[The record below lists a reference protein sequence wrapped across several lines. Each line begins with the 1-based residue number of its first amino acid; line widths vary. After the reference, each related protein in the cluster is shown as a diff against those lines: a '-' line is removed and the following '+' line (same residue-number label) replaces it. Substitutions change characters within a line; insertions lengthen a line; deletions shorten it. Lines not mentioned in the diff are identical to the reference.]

1 MNWRVNRTALSLL
14 SKNNPFNSTPMRL
27 LASLVLMLLSFFAQA
42 QKVAGKIVFQPGQ
55 VLTVNMKS
63 STTNLV
69 SAMGQELEMK
79 TEVIAD
85 HQFKVTNTTDENHTL
100 SHEINRVR
108 FNSDGM
114 GNTMSFDSQSEKD
127 LNGQM
132 GAPVQDLLSK
142 KYNLV
147 IDASGN
153 TLMGMNEGGSTE
165 KASPAAGMLSQFLGG
180 MTELTQAPKQ
190 GEASFF
196 KVLPSTEVGV
206 GDAWTN
212 TVDRNGAKT
221 EEAYSIAEIN
231 ENFIILN
238 YLSNS
243 NSTTVQENMG
253 MEVTISM
260 KNKSEGKIK
269 VDRKSG
275 ILKEKTITT
284 TATGTVASGYGDF
297 PINAT
302 STSVITIN

>member
-1 MNWRVNRTALSLL
+1 
-14 SKNNPFNSTPMRL
+14 MRL

-114 GNTMSFDSQSEKD
+114 GNTMNFDSQSEKD
-127 LNGQM
+127 LNGQL
-132 GAPVQDLLSK
+132 GAPVKDLLSK

-153 TLMGMNEGGSTE
+153 TLMAMNEGASTGKSSAE
-165 KASPAAGMLSQFLGG
+165 AGMLAQFVSGL
-180 MTELTQAPKQ
+180 TELTQAPKQ

-196 KVLPSTEVGV
+196 KVLPATEVGV

-212 TVDRNGAKT
+212 TIDRNGTKI

-231 ENFIILN
+231 ENFITLN

-253 MEVTISM
+253 MEVTITM

-302 STSVITIN
+302 TNSVITIN

>member
-1 MNWRVNRTALSLL
+1 
-14 SKNNPFNSTPMRL
+14 MRL

-114 GNTMSFDSQSEKD
+114 GNTMNFDSQSEKD
-127 LNGQM
+127 LNGQL
-132 GAPVQDLLSK
+132 GAPVKDLLSK

-153 TLMGMNEGGSTE
+153 TLMAMNEGASTG
-165 KASPAAGMLSQFLGG
+165 KAGAEAGMLAQFVSGL
-180 MTELTQAPKQ
+180 TELTQAPKQ

-196 KVLPSTEVGV
+196 KVLPATEVGV

-212 TVDRNGAKT
+212 TIDRNGTKI

-231 ENFIILN
+231 ENFITLN

-253 MEVTISM
+253 MEVTITM

-302 STSVITIN
+302 TNSVITIN

>member
-1 MNWRVNRTALSLL
+1 
-14 SKNNPFNSTPMRL
+14 MRL
-27 LASLVLMLLSFFAQA
+27 LATLVLMLLSFFAQA

-127 LNGQM
+127 LNGQL
-132 GAPVQDLLSK
+132 GAPVKDLLSK

-153 TLMGMNEGGSTE
+153 TLMAMNEGASTG
-165 KASPAAGMLSQFLGG
+165 KAGAEAGMLAQFVSGL
-180 MTELTQAPKQ
+180 TELTQAPKQ

-196 KVLPSTEVGV
+196 KVLPATEVGV

-212 TVDRNGAKT
+212 TIDRNGTKI

-231 ENFIILN
+231 ENIITLN

-253 MEVTISM
+253 MEVTITM

-297 PINAT
+297 PINST

>member
-1 MNWRVNRTALSLL
+1 
-14 SKNNPFNSTPMRL
+14 MRL
-27 LASLVLMLLSFFAQA
+27 LATLPLMLLSFLAQA
-42 QKVAGKIVFQPGQ
+42 QKVSGKIVFQPGQ
-55 VLTVNMKS
+55 VLTVNMQ
-63 STTNLV
+63 STSTNLV
-69 SAMGQELEMK
+69 NAMGQEIEMK
-79 TEVIAD
+79 SEVVAD
-85 HQFKVTNTTDENHTL
+85 HQFKVTNTNDESHTL
-100 SHEINRVR
+100 SHEINRIQLT
-108 FNSDGM
+108 SEGM
-114 GNTMSFDSQSEKD
+114 GNTMKFDSQSEKD
-127 LNGQM
+127 LNGQI
-132 GAPVQDLLSK
+132 GAPIKEMLTK

-153 TLMGMNEGGSTE
+153 TLVAMSEGATDAKPSAE
-165 KASPAAGMLSQFLGG
+165 AGMLAQFLGG
-180 MTELTQAPKQ
+180 MSELTQAPKQ

-196 KVLPSTEVGV
+196 KVLPATEVGV

-212 TVDRNGAKT
+212 TVDRNGTKL

-231 ENFIILN
+231 NDFIILN

-253 MEVTISM
+253 MEVTVTM

-284 TATGTVASGYGDF
+284 TATGTAATGYGEF

-302 STSVITIN
+302 TTSVITIN

>member
-14 SKNNPFNSTPMRL
+14 SKNNPFKPTPMRL
-27 LASLVLMLLSFFAQA
+27 LATLVLMLLSFFAQA

-127 LNGQM
+127 LNGQL
-132 GAPVQDLLSK
+132 GAPVKDLLSK

-153 TLMGMNEGGSTE
+153 TLMAMNEGASTG
-165 KASPAAGMLSQFLGG
+165 KAGAEAGMLAQFVSGL
-180 MTELTQAPKQ
+180 TELTQAPKQ

-196 KVLPSTEVGV
+196 KVLPATEVGV

-212 TVDRNGAKT
+212 TIDRNGTKI

-231 ENFIILN
+231 ENIITLN

-253 MEVTISM
+253 MEVTITM

-297 PINAT
+297 PINST

>member
-1 MNWRVNRTALSLL
+1 
-14 SKNNPFNSTPMRL
+14 MRL
-27 LASLVLMLLSFFAQA
+27 LASLVLMLISFISQA
-42 QKVAGKIVFQPGQ
+42 QKVAGKLVFQPGQ
-55 VLTVNMKS
+55 VLAVNMKS

-108 FNSDGM
+108 FNSEGM
-114 GNTMSFDSQSEKD
+114 GNTLNFDSQSEND

-132 GAPVQDLLSK
+132 GAPVKDLLIK

-153 TLMGMNEGGSTE
+153 TLMAMNEGESAGKSN
-165 KASPAAGMLSQFLGG
+165 AQAGMLAQFINGLND
-180 MTELTQAPKQ
+180 LIQAPKQ

-196 KVLPSTEVGV
+196 KVLPATEVGV

-212 TVDRNGAKT
+212 TIDRNGTKI

-231 ENFIILN
+231 ENFITLN

-253 MEVTISM
+253 MEVTITM

-302 STSVITIN
+302 TNSVITIN

>member
-1 MNWRVNRTALSLL
+1 
-14 SKNNPFNSTPMRL
+14 MRL

-127 LNGQM
+127 LNGQL
-132 GAPVQDLLSK
+132 GAPVKDLLSK

-153 TLMGMNEGGSTE
+153 TLMAMNEGASTG
-165 KASPAAGMLSQFLGG
+165 KAGAEAGMLAQFVSGL
-180 MTELTQAPKQ
+180 TELTQAPKQ

-196 KVLPSTEVGV
+196 KVLPATEVGV

-212 TVDRNGAKT
+212 TIDRNGTKI

-231 ENFIILN
+231 ENIITLN

-253 MEVTISM
+253 MEVTITM

-297 PINAT
+297 PINSS

>member
-1 MNWRVNRTALSLL
+1 
-14 SKNNPFNSTPMRL
+14 MRL

-127 LNGQM
+127 LNGQL
-132 GAPVQDLLSK
+132 GAPVKDLLSK

-153 TLMGMNEGGSTE
+153 TLMAMNEGASTG
-165 KASPAAGMLSQFLGG
+165 KAGAEAGMLAQFVSGL
-180 MTELTQAPKQ
+180 TELTQATKQ

-196 KVLPSTEVGV
+196 KVLPATEVGV

-212 TVDRNGAKT
+212 TIDRNGTKI

-231 ENFIILN
+231 ENFITLN
-238 YLSNS
+238 YLSKS

-253 MEVTISM
+253 MEVTITM

-302 STSVITIN
+302 TNSVITIN

>member
-14 SKNNPFNSTPMRL
+14 SKNNPFKLTPMRL

-127 LNGQM
+127 LNGQL
-132 GAPVQDLLSK
+132 GAPVKDLLSK

-153 TLMGMNEGGSTE
+153 TLMAMNEGASTG
-165 KASPAAGMLSQFLGG
+165 KAGAEAGMLAQFVSGL
-180 MTELTQAPKQ
+180 TELTQAPKQ

-196 KVLPSTEVGV
+196 KVLPATEVGV

-212 TVDRNGAKT
+212 TIDRNGTKI

-231 ENFIILN
+231 ENFITLN

-253 MEVTISM
+253 MEVTITM

-275 ILKEKTITT
+275 ILKEKIITT

-297 PINAT
+297 PINST

>member
-1 MNWRVNRTALSLL
+1 
-14 SKNNPFNSTPMRL
+14 MRL

-127 LNGQM
+127 LNGQL
-132 GAPVQDLLSK
+132 GAPVKDLLSK

-153 TLMGMNEGGSTE
+153 TLMAMNEGASTG
-165 KASPAAGMLSQFLGG
+165 KAGAEAGMLAQFVSGL
-180 MTELTQAPKQ
+180 TELTQAPKQ

-196 KVLPSTEVGV
+196 KVLPATEVGV

-212 TVDRNGAKT
+212 TIDRNGTKI

-231 ENFIILN
+231 ENIITLN

-253 MEVTISM
+253 MEVTITM

-297 PINAT
+297 PINST

>member
-1 MNWRVNRTALSLL
+1 
-14 SKNNPFNSTPMRL
+14 MRL
-27 LASLVLMLLSFFAQA
+27 FATLVLTLLSFFAQA
-42 QKVAGKIVFQPGQ
+42 QKVAGKLVFQPGQ
-55 VLTVNMKS
+55 VLSVNMKS

-108 FNSDGM
+108 FNSEGM
-114 GNTMSFDSQSEKD
+114 GNTLNFDSQSEKD

-132 GAPVQDLLSK
+132 GAPVKDFLSK

-153 TLMGMNEGGSTE
+153 TLMSMNDNASTG
-165 KASPAAGMLSQFLGG
+165 KADAQAGMLAQFINGL
-180 MTELTQAPKQ
+180 TDLTQAPKQ

-196 KVLPSTEVGV
+196 KVLPATEVGV

-212 TVDRNGAKT
+212 TIDRNGTKI
-221 EEAYSIAEIN
+221 EEAYSISEID
-231 ENFIILN
+231 ENFITLK
-238 YLSNS
+238 YLSTS

-253 MEVTISM
+253 MEVTITM

-275 ILKEKTITT
+275 ILKEKTVTT

-302 STSVITIN
+302 TNSVITIN

>member
-1 MNWRVNRTALSLL
+1 
-14 SKNNPFNSTPMRL
+14 MRL
-27 LASLVLMLLSFFAQA
+27 LATLPLMLLTFLAQA
-42 QKVAGKIVFQPGQ
+42 QKVSGKIVFQPGQ

-63 STTNLV
+63 SSTNLV
-69 SAMGQELEMK
+69 NAMGQEIEMK
-79 TEVIAD
+79 SEVVAD
-85 HQFKVTNTTDENHTL
+85 HQFKVTNTNDESHTL
-100 SHEINRVR
+100 SHEINRIQLT
-108 FNSDGM
+108 SEGM
-114 GNTMSFDSQSEKD
+114 GNTMKFDSQSEKD
-127 LNGQM
+127 LNGQI
-132 GAPVQDLLSK
+132 GAPIKEMLTK

-153 TLMGMNEGGSTE
+153 TLVAMNEG
-165 KASPAAGMLSQFLGG
+165 ASAAKPSAEAGMLAQFLGG
-180 MTELTQAPKQ
+180 MSELTQAPKQ

-196 KVLPSTEVGV
+196 KVLPATEVGV

-212 TVDRNGAKT
+212 TIDRNGTKL

-231 ENFIILN
+231 NDFIILN

-253 MEVTISM
+253 MEVTVTM

-284 TATGTVASGYGDF
+284 TATGTAATGYGEF

-302 STSVITIN
+302 TTSVITIN

>member
-14 SKNNPFNSTPMRL
+14 SKNNPFNPTPMRL

-127 LNGQM
+127 LNGQL
-132 GAPVQDLLSK
+132 GAPVKDLLSK

-153 TLMGMNEGGSTE
+153 TLMAMNEGASTG
-165 KASPAAGMLSQFLGG
+165 KAGAEAGMLAQFVSGL
-180 MTELTQAPKQ
+180 TELTQAPKQ

-196 KVLPSTEVGV
+196 KVLPATEVGV

-212 TVDRNGAKT
+212 TIDRNGTKI

-231 ENFIILN
+231 ENIITLN

-253 MEVTISM
+253 MEVTITM

-297 PINAT
+297 PINST

>member
-1 MNWRVNRTALSLL
+1 
-14 SKNNPFNSTPMRL
+14 MRL
-27 LASLVLMLLSFFAQA
+27 FTPLALILLSFFAQA

-55 VLTVNMKS
+55 VLSVNMKS

-85 HQFKVTNTTDENHTL
+85 HQFKVTNTTEENHTL

-127 LNGQM
+127 LNGQL
-132 GAPVQDLLSK
+132 GVPVKELLNK

-153 TLMGMNEGGSTE
+153 TLMAVSEGGSSD
-165 KASPAAGMLSQFLGG
+165 KASANAGMIAQFVNGL
-180 MTELTQAPKQ
+180 TEVIQAPKQ

-196 KVLPSTEVGV
+196 KVLPATEVGV
-206 GDAWTN
+206 GDAWSN
-212 TVDRNGAKT
+212 TIDRNGTKI
-221 EEAYSIAEIN
+221 EEAFSIAEIN
-231 ENFIILN
+231 DTFIVLN

-243 NSTTVQENMG
+243 NSTVVQENMG
-253 MEVTISM
+253 MEVTITM

-269 VDRKSG
+269 IDRKSG
-275 ILKEKTITT
+275 ILKEKTTTT

-302 STSVITIN
+302 TTSVITIN

>member
-1 MNWRVNRTALSLL
+1 
-14 SKNNPFNSTPMRL
+14 MRL

-127 LNGQM
+127 LNGQL
-132 GAPVQDLLSK
+132 GAPVKDLLSK

-153 TLMGMNEGGSTE
+153 TLMAMNEGASTG
-165 KASPAAGMLSQFLGG
+165 KAGAEAGMLAQFVSGL
-180 MTELTQAPKQ
+180 TELTQAPKQ

-196 KVLPSTEVGV
+196 KVLPATEVGV

-212 TVDRNGAKT
+212 TIDRNGTKI

-231 ENFIILN
+231 ENFITLN

-253 MEVTISM
+253 MEVTITM

-297 PINAT
+297 PINSA

>member
-1 MNWRVNRTALSLL
+1 
-14 SKNNPFNSTPMRL
+14 MRL

-55 VLTVNMKS
+55 VLVVNMKS
-63 STTNLV
+63 SSTNLV
-69 SAMGQELEMK
+69 SAMGQEIEMK
-79 TEVIAD
+79 SEVIAE

-100 SHEINRVR
+100 SHEINRIQLT
-108 FNSDGM
+108 SDGM
-114 GNTMSFDSQSEKD
+114 GNTLKFDSKSEKD
-127 LNGQM
+127 LNGQF
-132 GAPVQDLLSK
+132 GAPIKNLLTK

-153 TLMGMNEGGSTE
+153 TLMAMNEGSATGKTAPE
-165 KASPAAGMLSQFLGG
+165 AGMLAQFISG
-180 MTELTQAPKQ
+180 MSDMTDAPKQ

-196 KVLPSTEVGV
+196 KVLPATEVGV

-212 TVDRNGAKT
+212 TIDRNGAKT

-231 ENFIILN
+231 DDFILLN
-238 YLSNS
+238 YLSNAS
-243 NSTTVQENMG
+243 SSTVQENMG
-253 MEVTISM
+253 MEVTITM

-275 ILKEKTITT
+275 ILREKTITT
-284 TATGTVASGYGDF
+284 TSTGTAATGYGEF

-302 STSVITIN
+302 TTSVITIN

>member
-1 MNWRVNRTALSLL
+1 MNWRVKRTALSLL
-14 SKNNPFNSTPMRL
+14 SKNNPFNPTPMRL

-127 LNGQM
+127 LNGQL
-132 GAPVQDLLSK
+132 GAPVKDLLSK

-153 TLMGMNEGGSTE
+153 TLMAMNEGASTG
-165 KASPAAGMLSQFLGG
+165 KAGAEAGMLAQFVSGL
-180 MTELTQAPKQ
+180 TELTQAPKQ

-196 KVLPSTEVGV
+196 KVLPATEVGV

-212 TVDRNGAKT
+212 TIDRNGTKI

-231 ENFIILN
+231 ENIITLN

-253 MEVTISM
+253 MEVTITM

-297 PINAT
+297 PINST

>member
-1 MNWRVNRTALSLL
+1 
-14 SKNNPFNSTPMRL
+14 MRL
-27 LASLVLMLLSFFAQA
+27 LATLPLMLLSFLAQA
-42 QKVAGKIVFQPGQ
+42 QKVSGKIVFQPGQ

-63 STTNLV
+63 TTTNLV
-69 SAMGQELEMK
+69 NAMGQEIEMK
-79 TEVIAD
+79 SEVVAD
-85 HQFKVTNTTDENHTL
+85 HQFKVTNTNDESHTL
-100 SHEINRVR
+100 SHEINRIQLT
-108 FNSDGM
+108 SEGM
-114 GNTMSFDSQSEKD
+114 GNNMKFDSQSEKD
-127 LNGQM
+127 LNGQI
-132 GAPVQDLLSK
+132 GAPIKEMLAK

-153 TLMGMNEGGSTE
+153 TLVAMNEGATDAKPSAE
-165 KASPAAGMLSQFLGG
+165 AGMLAQLVGG
-180 MTELTQAPKQ
+180 MSELTQAPKQ

-196 KVLPSTEVGV
+196 KVLPATEVGV

-212 TVDRNGAKT
+212 TIDRNGTKL

-231 ENFIILN
+231 NDFIILN

-253 MEVTISM
+253 MEVTVTM

-284 TATGTVASGYGDF
+284 TATGTAATGYGEF

-302 STSVITIN
+302 TTSVITIN

>member
-14 SKNNPFNSTPMRL
+14 SKNNPFNPTPMRL

-127 LNGQM
+127 LNGQL
-132 GAPVQDLLSK
+132 GAPVKDLLSK

-153 TLMGMNEGGSTE
+153 TLMAMNEGASTG
-165 KASPAAGMLSQFLGG
+165 KAGAEAGMLAQFVSGL
-180 MTELTQAPKQ
+180 TELTQAPKQ

-196 KVLPSTEVGV
+196 KVLPATEVGV

-212 TVDRNGAKT
+212 TIDRNGTKI

-231 ENFIILN
+231 ENIITLN

-253 MEVTISM
+253 MEVTITM

-275 ILKEKTITT
+275 ILKEKIITT

-302 STSVITIN
+302 TNSVITIN

>member
-1 MNWRVNRTALSLL
+1 ML
-14 SKNNPFNSTPMRL
+14 SKNNPFNPTPMRL

-127 LNGQM
+127 LNGQL
-132 GAPVQDLLSK
+132 GAPVKDLLSK

-153 TLMGMNEGGSTE
+153 TLMAMNEGASTG
-165 KASPAAGMLSQFLGG
+165 KAGAEAGMLAQFVSGL
-180 MTELTQAPKQ
+180 TELTQAPKQ

-196 KVLPSTEVGV
+196 KVLPATEVGV

-212 TVDRNGAKT
+212 TIDRNGTKI

-231 ENFIILN
+231 ENIITLN

-253 MEVTISM
+253 MEVTITM

-297 PINAT
+297 PINST

>member
-14 SKNNPFNSTPMRL
+14 SKNNPFKLTPMRL

-79 TEVIAD
+79 TEVLAD

-127 LNGQM
+127 LNGQL
-132 GAPVQDLLSK
+132 GAPVKDLLSK

-153 TLMGMNEGGSTE
+153 TLMAMNEGASTG
-165 KASPAAGMLSQFLGG
+165 KAGAEAGMLAQFVSGL
-180 MTELTQAPKQ
+180 TELTQAPKQ

-196 KVLPSTEVGV
+196 KVLPATEVGV

-212 TVDRNGAKT
+212 TIDRNGTKI

-231 ENFIILN
+231 ENFITLN

-253 MEVTISM
+253 MEVTITM

-275 ILKEKTITT
+275 ILKEKIITT

-297 PINAT
+297 PINST

>member
-1 MNWRVNRTALSLL
+1 
-14 SKNNPFNSTPMRL
+14 MRL

-79 TEVIAD
+79 TEVLAD

-127 LNGQM
+127 LNGQL
-132 GAPVQDLLSK
+132 GAPVKDLLSK

-153 TLMGMNEGGSTE
+153 TLMAMNEGASTG
-165 KASPAAGMLSQFLGG
+165 KAGAEAGMLAQFVSGL
-180 MTELTQAPKQ
+180 TELTQAPKQ

-196 KVLPSTEVGV
+196 KVLPATEVGV

-212 TVDRNGAKT
+212 TIDRNGTKI

-231 ENFIILN
+231 ENIITLN

-253 MEVTISM
+253 MEVTITM

-297 PINAT
+297 PINST

>member
-1 MNWRVNRTALSLL
+1 M
-14 SKNNPFNSTPMRL
+14 
-27 LASLVLMLLSFFAQA
+27 
-42 QKVAGKIVFQPGQ
+42 
-55 VLTVNMKS
+55 
-63 STTNLV
+63 
-69 SAMGQELEMK
+69 
-79 TEVIAD
+79 
-85 HQFKVTNTTDENHTL
+85 
-100 SHEINRVR
+100 
-108 FNSDGM
+108 
-114 GNTMSFDSQSEKD
+114 
-127 LNGQM
+127 
-132 GAPVQDLLSK
+132 
-142 KYNLV
+142 

-153 TLMGMNEGGSTE
+153 TLMAMNEGASTG
-165 KASPAAGMLSQFLGG
+165 KAGAEAGMLAQFVSGL
-180 MTELTQAPKQ
+180 TELTQAPKQ

-196 KVLPSTEVGV
+196 KVLPATEVGV

-212 TVDRNGAKT
+212 TIDRNGTKI

-231 ENFIILN
+231 ENIITLN

-253 MEVTISM
+253 MEVTITM

-297 PINAT
+297 PINST

>member
-1 MNWRVNRTALSLL
+1 
-14 SKNNPFNSTPMRL
+14 MRL

-127 LNGQM
+127 LNGQL
-132 GAPVQDLLSK
+132 GAPVKDLLSK

-153 TLMGMNEGGSTE
+153 TLMAMNEGASTG
-165 KASPAAGMLSQFLGG
+165 KAGAEAGMLAQFVSGL
-180 MTELTQAPKQ
+180 TELTQAPKQ

-196 KVLPSTEVGV
+196 KVLPATEVGV

-212 TVDRNGAKT
+212 TIDRNGTKI

-231 ENFIILN
+231 ENIITLN

-253 MEVTISM
+253 MEVTITM

-275 ILKEKTITT
+275 ILKEKIITT

-297 PINAT
+297 PINST